1 MNNINQMGMHGNLPA
16 NQVTGAASNMGGM
29 HMSSA
34 GGMMQQPGGM
44 IQQQPGGMMQQQQAG
59 MMQQQ
64 PGGIMQQQPGGM
76 MQQQS
81 GPMMQQQGQMMQQQ
95 QGPMMQQ
102 QGPMMQQQQ
111 QQGSMMQQPSPQ
123 QMQQG
128 GAGPGTAPSMPQ
140 QPPPEKMDNISKVKT
155 LMGSFRE
162 CVPNTLKSAA
172 QVLHHNYST
181 DSYSQKGNVDVVP
194 RFDKNL
200 EEFFSLCDQMELHLR
215 TAVTCIQ
222 QAQSAAHYLP
232 LTVIP
237 SRLDPTSAQET
248 TLSYPSFLSTV
259 RLQISYA
266 KDIHDT
272 LVAAA
277 QNLAPAE

>member
-1 MNNINQMGMHGNLPA
+1 MNQMGMHGNMPA

-44 IQQQPGGMMQQQQAG
+44 MQQQQGGMMQQQPGGMMQQQPGGMMQQQQ
-59 MMQQQ
+59 
-64 PGGIMQQQPGGM
+64 GGM

-102 QGPMMQQQQ
+102 QG
-111 QQGSMMQQPSPQ
+111 
-123 QMQQG
+123 
-128 GAGPGTAPSMPQ
+128 MPQ

-162 CVPNTLKSAA
+162 CIPNTLKSAA

-200 EEFFSLCDQMELHLR
+200 EEFFSLCDQMELHL
-215 TAVTCIQ
+215 V
-222 QAQSAAHYLP
+222 
-232 LTVIP
+232 
-237 SRLDPTSAQET
+237 
-248 TLSYPSFLSTV
+248 STKN
-259 RLQISYA
+259 I
-266 KDIHDT
+266 
-272 LVAAA
+272 
-277 QNLAPAE
+277 